1 MNSDSIRL
9 CVPAEAAYARVVR
22 MTASNLAVLAD
33 MDVDDVDDVRMAAE
47 EGFVYACATA
57 PAACDVVFTVSSE
70 EMRIDCALGEVDAA
84 DDEQTDL
91 DLIEALL
98 NAVCDDFGFTDD
110 GSRLVLIKKAGSHAR

>member
-1 MNSDSIRL
+1 MISDSIRL

-57 PAACDVVFTVSSE
+57 PTACDVAFIVSPE
-70 EMRIDCALGEVDAA
+70 EMRIDFALGDKDAA
-84 DDEQTDL
+84 DYEQTDL

-98 NAVCDDFGFTDD
+98 NAVCDDFGFSDD
-110 GSRLVLIKKAGSHAR
+110 GSSLVLIKKAGSHAR